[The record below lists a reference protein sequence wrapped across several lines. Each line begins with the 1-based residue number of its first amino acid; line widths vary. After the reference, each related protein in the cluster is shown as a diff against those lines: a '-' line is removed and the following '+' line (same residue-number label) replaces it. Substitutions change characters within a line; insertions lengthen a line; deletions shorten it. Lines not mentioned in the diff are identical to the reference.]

1 MPTLVRQRARSS
13 RRRYA
18 RAVRAPSHPRRPS
31 ARRASSQPR
40 DAVSPHGRGG
50 TVIFEVWFTSAMT
63 DADLDLLRRRLD
75 MTTRPEQ
82 KMRPDSNSPGVARL
96 DHWSGLFLE
105 RGANDGR

>member
-1 MPTLVRQRARSS
+1 
-13 RRRYA
+13 
-18 RAVRAPSHPRRPS
+18 
-31 ARRASSQPR
+31 
-40 DAVSPHGRGG
+40 
-50 TVIFEVWFTSAMT
+50 MT